1 MWGLYKKTCIDLG
14 PQMKK
19 YKSLDAFWM
28 PFTPNRAFKANPRIV
43 SRTEGVYCYTDDGKT
58 ILDATA
64 GLWCVNAGHG
74 RREIA
79 EAVGEQALELDYTS
93 PFNFGHDI
101 GFEFSERLIKH
112 TPEPLNKVFYANSGS
127 EAVESALK
135 IALAYQNAR
144 GKAGKFKLLGREMA
158 YHGVNFGGISVG
170 GLTPNRK
177 GFGPLLP
184 VDHLPHTLDIEK
196 NAFSK
201 GLTDSGIEKA
211 DALED
216 LIKFHDASSIAAVIV
231 EPISGAG
238 GVIIPPKGYLKR
250 LREICSQNDILLIFD
265 EVITGWGRLGSAFAA
280 TEFDVVPDMIVSAKG
295 ITNGVIPLGA
305 VFVADYIHDCIME
318 NAPEGGVEFYH
329 GYTYSA
335 SPVACAAGLAT
346 LDIYEKEG
354 LLTRASG
361 EIGRYWEDALHSL
374 KDIDEIVDIRNYGL
388 IGAIQFAQP
397 DNTSTPIGGQ
407 LQAKCY
413 ELGVMVR
420 AMGNIIAFSPPLT
433 IQPEEIDT
441 LVSAIR
447 EASQQIL
454 A

>member
-1 MWGLYKKTCIDLG
+1 
-14 PQMKK
+14 MKN

-43 SRTEGVYCYTDDGKT
+43 IRTEGVFCYTDDGRQ

-74 RREIA
+74 RKQIA
-79 EAVGEQALELDYTS
+79 EAIGKQALELDYTS

-101 GFEFSERLIKH
+101 GFEFAERLIQY
-112 TPEPLNKVFYANSGS
+112 TPDPLNKVFFANSGS

-144 GKAGKFKLLGREMA
+144 GKANKFKLIGREMA

-170 GLTPNRK
+170 GLTSNRK
-177 GFGPLLP
+177 AFGPLLP
-184 VDHLPHTLDIEK
+184 VDHLPHTLDLEN

-201 GLTDSGIEKA
+201 GLTEHGLDRA
-211 DALED
+211 DALEE

-238 GVIIPPKGYLKR
+238 GVIIPPKGYLQR
-250 LREICSQNDILLIFD
+250 LREICTKHDILLIFD
-265 EVITGWGRLGSAFAA
+265 EVITGWGRLGAPFAA
-280 TEFDVVPDMIVSAKG
+280 VEFDVVPDMIVSAKG
-295 ITNGVIPLGA
+295 ITNGIVPLGA
-305 VFVADYIHDCIME
+305 VFVADHIHDTILE
-318 NAPEGGVEFYH
+318 NSPEGGVELYH

-335 SPVACAAGLAT
+335 SPVACAAGMAT
-346 LDIYEKEG
+346 LDVYEEEG

-361 EIGRYWEDALHSL
+361 EIGKYWEEALHSL
-374 KDIDEIVDIRNYGL
+374 QDIEQVVDIRNYGL
-388 IGAIQFAQP
+388 IGAVQFAQP
-397 DNTSTPIGGQ
+397 EGSSAPIGGAFQ
-407 LQAKCY
+407 VKCY
-413 ELGVMVR
+413 ENGVMIR

-433 IQPEEIDT
+433 IEPEQIDQ
-441 LVSAIR
+441 LVATIR
-447 EASQQIL
+447 KTASEL
-454 A
+454 F